1 MNTAGFDA
9 LEPFCVKSAMLKAS
23 EGSGEP
29 GPPDAPTGATGH
41 TSPAGGGPPFHLLGL
56 DRLQLAALPGFLALY
71 FLVERE
77 PAMAPLSVLALLAC
91 VLYRLDDEK
100 RRVAAVPVLLASLM
114 LAGRVSIHAAP
125 LARQQWRSSDLT
137 EPALGWLPLFLAAC
151 IFLAPEV
158 RNYTGKIMKSMSVLL
173 LVSGLL
179 PGDAFLA
186 IFITCQY
193 FLFLALV
200 IGLSLDFTL
209 RIGVTSAVREKAQ

>member
-1 MNTAGFDA
+1 MNAARFTA
-9 LEPFCVKSAMLKAS
+9 LEPFCVKSAMLKAG

-29 GPPDAPTGATGH
+29 SPPVAPAGASGQA
-41 TSPAGGGPPFHLLGL
+41 SPSGGGPPFSLLGL

-77 PAMAPLSVLALLAC
+77 PTMAPLAVLALLAC

-100 RRVAAVPVLLASLM
+100 RRVAAVPVILASLM
-114 LAGRVSIHAAP
+114 LVGRVSVHVTP
-125 LARQQWRSSDLT
+125 LARQNWRATDLT
-137 EPALGWLPLFLAAC
+137 EPALGWLPLFFAAC
-151 IFLAPEV
+151 IFLAPDV
-158 RNYTGKIMKSMSVLL
+158 RNYTGKLMMSISVLL

-179 PGDAFLA
+179 PGDAFKA

-200 IGLSLDFTL
+200 LGLSLDFTI
-209 RIGVTSAVREKAQ
+209 RIGAASSHT